1 MYHIFAVLEYTRF
14 GFSWRGSK
22 NETRDF
28 EDKDVRQMLE
38 VYGGNYTLVEW
49 GAAEKAAAYRD
60 LRAKCLAS
68 LNGHLEVVKALES
81 PVIVSIGNPVLE
93 ITAKVPQETLD
104 KYGLQHGEALS
115 GDEQKDMK
123 HDQLLQE
130 LEKMEQ
136 AKYVAG
142 GATQNS
148 IRVAQW
154 MLQEAK
160 MTADLGC
167 VGDDAYGRRLTEVC
181 QQEGVV
187 TRYMVD
193 PARTSTCAVAIVDK
207 KRTSVARPGAH
218 EHYKVSHLKEP
229 ENFNLLK
236 SAKIVYCSGSL
247 LPVSV
252 ESVELASKA
261 PNLSC
266 AEPIVVAVR
275 GVISRHEVVP
285 LSEEQIV
292 DSYGAG
298 DAFVGGFLAA
308 MARKHSIAAC
318 CQAGSYAAATD
329 SVSSSSIDLSRGRSG
344 AGGGAARPRGGGE
357 FGGDIGGDSYS
368 FSLPTDSKLR
378 ADDIMGRG
386 TAGAAGRAKTEGSP
400 KPKATTA
407 VAKSAATK
415 AAAKGTLRKTTID
428 AGLDDRFRLMGK
440 KAPTTSAPSASD
452 FDAFLEDI
460 RPAASPAGSSKP
472 AVLSRSP
479 AKMSNF
485 AKTSPRPKSQPVDA
499 YTSPSQIL
507 QMSDLVMPQPAKAA
521 GLPAKAASR
530 SDSGENYTEDGC
542 LIWKKT

>member
-1 MYHIFAVLEYTRF
+1 MEPPQEVVEFVLDARYGDDEAVQEALKAGVEVNGQSHGGSTALLMASANGHLEI
-14 GFSWRGSK
+14 
-22 NETRDF
+22 
-28 EDKDVRQMLE
+28 VRCLLE
-38 VYGGNYTLVEW
+38 ARASADLANDAGNCPLHW
-49 GAAEKAAAYRD
+49 
-60 LRAKCLAS
+60 AS
-68 LNGHLEVVKALES
+68 LNGHLEVVKALVATKANPNVCNEFGKRPFDEAFSKSYSEICEALASVTQFEEPEANDKEEEVQQES

-252 ESVELASKA
+252 ESVELASKVTEMSKSTYCL
-261 PNLSC
+261 NLALVQMPSHRAVLEKALPYC
-266 AEPIVVAVR
+266 DVLFGNQTEARAYAEAAGWETQDVDFIATRLSLVPMATKPPRQVVITQGAEPIVVAVR

-318 CQAGSYAAATD
+318 CQAGSYAAAT
-329 SVSSSSIDLSRGRSG
+329 VMQHWGCT
-344 AGGGAARPRGGGE
+344 
-357 FGGDIGGDSYS
+357 F
-368 FSLPTDSKLR
+368 
-378 ADDIMGRG
+378 
-386 TAGAAGRAKTEGSP
+386 
-400 KPKATTA
+400 
-407 VAKSAATK
+407 
-415 AAAKGTLRKTTID
+415 
-428 AGLDDRFRLMGK
+428 
-440 KAPTTSAPSASD
+440 
-452 FDAFLEDI
+452 
-460 RPAASPAGSSKP
+460 
-472 AVLSRSP
+472 P
-479 AKMSNF
+479 AK
-485 AKTSPRPKSQPVDA
+485 PE
-499 YTSPSQIL
+499 Y
-507 QMSDLVMPQPAKAA
+507 
-521 GLPAKAASR
+521 
-530 SDSGENYTEDGC
+530 C
-542 LIWKKT
+542 L